1 MRTHPF
7 ETPNSV
13 RGWCTAH
20 VYGQFAPCPSPCS
33 ARCIKAAPQQRA
45 AHTSAS
51 SRCHNSILRPSL
63 LSCCPPPPP
72 PPGACHP
79 PRPWEIQIDPEGIS
93 LHRMRRPLHSND
105 WEQCVAQRH
114 PSSRCSYP
122 MLCSSSLPP
131 SRPARA
137 PPIEKASAFT
147 GIWHV
152 RSMERGGE
160 TALEAERGG
169 TEQQHQPLPNV
180 KAP

>member
-1 MRTHPF
+1 MHRPCLWTVRAVPI
-7 ETPNSV
+7 TLQCSV
-13 RGWCTAH
+13 HKGRSTAACCAY
-20 VYGQFAPCPSPCS
+20 VC
-33 ARCIKAAPQQRA
+33 
-45 AHTSAS
+45 
-51 SRCHNSILRPSL
+51 L
-63 LSCCPPPPP
+63 LSLPQLHSPPLPAVLLSSPPA